1 MSSRKTSTSSDVE
14 VVPARN
20 VEELEGELQTTKSML
35 DQLRVA
41 MKKRE
46 AESSRSKQEA
56 EVSILNQ
63 YELTTVWTIL

>member
-14 VVPARN
+14 AVSGSAPVRN
-20 VEELEGELQTTKSML
+20 VEHLEGELETTKTLL

-46 AESSRSKQEA
+46 EDSSRSKQEA
-56 EVSILNQ
+56 EVS
-63 YELTTVWTIL
+63 LTNVHNKKLL